1 MRSSVYTDKALAR
14 NAGRFV
20 WLSID
25 TENRRNDL
33 FQQKFPL
40 QDLPAMYIIDPADE
54 TLAGRWT
61 GAKTVPELEKI
72 FGEGERTVKA
82 KARPIGIPKKK

>member
-25 TENRRNDL
+25 TENR
-33 FQQKFPL
+33 FEKEI
-40 QDLPAMYIIDPADE
+40 AGVDE
-54 TLAGRWT
+54 VDGRH
-61 GAKTVPELEKI
+61 GP
-72 FGEGERTVKA
+72 
-82 KARPIGIPKKK
+82 